1 MTKHEQQQASLELL
15 KEQLKTA
22 LQLDLDDFD
31 LEANT
36 QHEYVSKF
44 VGIQLKSSFQPIYD
58 VEKGDLYGFE
68 ANLLASL
75 GDIQSTTPDFAYS
88 YAKATGKLV
97 KFDRVVRTL
106 HLLNYKQIF
115 QDKGLLFL
123 SVHPD
128 LLISVNEHGKVF
140 ERILHQ
146 YSLPTDRV
154 VIQIRDYSTTEQN
167 ESLVTYERQLA
178 AAIENYHERGYKIAV
193 DFFGNKH
200 SLVSRLWKLSPD
212 YIKFDPSLIQE
223 AETQPRLQT
232 ALKGLAQL
240 SKDLGARP
248 VIGNVSSQAQFE
260 IALKAGFGLVQGDF
274 LGIASTA
281 SQLHASDFIQK
292 RFVGAQSI

>member
-1 MTKHEQQQASLELL
+1 MTKHQQQLANLDLL
-15 KEQLKTA
+15 KKQLNTA
-22 LQLDLDDFD
+22 LHLDLDDFD

-36 QHEYVSKF
+36 QQEYVSKF

-58 VEKGDLYGFE
+58 VDKGDLHGFE
-68 ANLLASL
+68 AVLIASL
-75 GDIQSTTPDFAYS
+75 SDIQSTTPDFAYS

-115 QDKGLLFL
+115 QEKGLLFL

-146 YSLPTDRV
+146 YSLPTERV
-154 VIQIRDYSTTEQN
+154 VIQIRDFSTTEQN
-167 ESLVTYERQLA
+167 ENLVTYERQLA
-178 AAIENYHERGYKIAV
+178 AAIDNYHDRGYKIAV
-193 DFFGNKH
+193 DYFGNKH

-232 ALKGLAQL
+232 TLKGLALL

-248 VIGNVSSQAQFE
+248 VIGNVNTQAQFE

-274 LGIASTA
+274 LGIASTT

-292 RFVGAQSI
+292 RFVGVQSI

>member
-1 MTKHEQQQASLELL
+1 MTKHQQQQASLVLL

-31 LEANT
+31 LEANL

-44 VGIQLKSSFQPIYD
+44 VGISLKSSFQAIYD
-58 VEKGDLYGFE
+58 VNKGDLHGFE

-115 QDKGLLFL
+115 QEKGLLFL

-140 ERILHQ
+140 EHILHE
-146 YSLPTDRV
+146 YSLPTERV
-154 VIQIRDYSTTEQN
+154 VIQIRDYSTTEEN
-167 ESLVTYERQLA
+167 ENLVTYERQLA
-178 AAIENYHERGYKIAV
+178 AAIDNYHDRGFKIGV

-212 YIKFDPSLIQE
+212 YIKFDPNLIQE
-223 AETQPRLQT
+223 AEIEPRLQI
-232 ALKGLAQL
+232 AIKGIVHLVEE
-240 SKDLGARP
+240 LGALP
-248 VIGNVSSQAQFE
+248 IISNVKTQSQLE
-260 IALKAGFGLVQGDF
+260 IAVKSGASLVQGDY
-274 LGIASTA
+274 LGQASTV
-281 SQLHASDFIQK
+281 SKLHDSDFIQK
-292 RFVGAQSI
+292 RFVAN

>member
-1 MTKHEQQQASLELL
+1 MTKHQQQQASLALL

-31 LEANT
+31 LEANA

-58 VEKGDLYGFE
+58 VLKGDLYGFE

-75 GDIQSTTPDFAYS
+75 GDIQSTTSDFAYS

-115 QDKGLLFL
+115 QEKGLLFL
-123 SVHPD
+123 SVQPD

-146 YSLPTDRV
+146 YSLPTNRV
-154 VIQIRDYSTTEQN
+154 VMQIRDYSTTEQN
-167 ESLVTYERQLA
+167 ESLVSYERQLA
-178 AAIENYHERGYKIAV
+178 AAIENYHERGYKIGV
-193 DFFGNKH
+193 DYFGNKH

-212 YIKFDPSLIQE
+212 YVKFDPGLILE
-223 AETQPRLQT
+223 AEIQPRLQT
-232 ALKGLAQL
+232 ALKGLTQL
-240 SKDLGARP
+240 INDLGAIP
-248 VIGNVSSQAQFE
+248 LIGNVTSQAQFE
-260 IALKAGFGLVQGDF
+260 IALQAGIGLVQGDF
-274 LGIASTA
+274 LGQASRA
-281 SQLHASDFIQK
+281 SQLNTSEIIQK
-292 RFVGAQSI
+292 RFVSK